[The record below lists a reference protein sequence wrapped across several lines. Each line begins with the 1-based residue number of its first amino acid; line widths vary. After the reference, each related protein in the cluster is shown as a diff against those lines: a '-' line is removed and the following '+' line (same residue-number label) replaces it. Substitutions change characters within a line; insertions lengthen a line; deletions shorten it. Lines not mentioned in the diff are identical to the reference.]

1 MDGLY
6 FALGNLMI
14 GLVLFWAMANDRAQ
28 PTGQTSGL
36 LAMRDDERV
45 LEKATKPFQT

>member
-6 FALGNLMI
+6 FALGNLTI
-14 GLVLFWAMANDRAQ
+14 CLVLVWAMANDRAA
-28 PTGQTSGL
+28 PTGPTTGL
-36 LAMRDDERV
+36 LAMRDDERI